1 MQCSSK
7 LAAKLILEVGN
18 VTGGA
23 GVVAASALAQKARS
37 LFGGR
42 EVASYDPSAAA
53 AKKKE
58 GNFFSRMLQS
68 HIQETLAHEVSRTM
82 SLLAAINEA
91 SRLRHGT
98 TLLASLSLSL
108 QRFRCT
114 LPFSHLCCFSFV
126 SPPFNVIG
134 TEMGGDVMI
143 DMENI

>member
-1 MQCSSK
+1 M
-7 LAAKLILEVGN
+7 
-18 VTGGA
+18 
-23 GVVAASALAQKARS
+23 AASALAQKARS

-82 SLLAAINEA
+82 SLMAAINEA

-98 TLLASLSLSL
+98 TPASLSLSL
-108 QRFRCT
+108 SSVAGALCPSHTCVVFHSC
-114 LPFSHLCCFSFV
+114 LPRS
-126 SPPFNVIG
+126 
-134 TEMGGDVMI
+134 T
-143 DMENI
+143 